1 VIVAG
6 AYGASRFSEWVFGGV
21 TRHLLKQRS
30 LCALLMHWH
39 VTGGYMRHQLILAG
53 VMMFIT
59 SAAVAESASELRGR
73 VLARENCARCH
84 SIDRYTPSPLKIAPP
99 FRELHRR
106 YPVETLAEALAE
118 GIDTGHPTMPMFR
131 LEPDQINDLLSF
143 LRTLE
148 R

>member
-1 VIVAG
+1 M
-6 AYGASRFSEWVFGGV
+6 R
-21 TRHLLKQRS
+21 RHL
-30 LCALLMHWH
+30 
-39 VTGGYMRHQLILAG
+39 ILVG
-53 VMMFIT
+53 VMIFVT

-84 SIDRYTPSPLKIAPP
+84 SIDRYTQSPLKIAPP
-99 FRELHRR
+99 FRDLHRR

-118 GIDTGHPTMPMFR
+118 GIDTGHPSMPMFR
-131 LEPDQINDLLSF
+131 LEPDQISDLLSF